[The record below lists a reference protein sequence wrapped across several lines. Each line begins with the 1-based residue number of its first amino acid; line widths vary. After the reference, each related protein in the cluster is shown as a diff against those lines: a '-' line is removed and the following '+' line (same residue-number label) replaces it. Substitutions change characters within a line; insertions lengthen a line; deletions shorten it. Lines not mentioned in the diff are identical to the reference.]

1 MDVELRPPDLVV
13 LRGALDFYSAP
24 MLRDRP
30 LPTVLD
36 IDRRELL
43 VDVSGVVY
51 LSFEGLAAL
60 VELGD
65 RVARAGG
72 SMRLVGL
79 DGQPGDLVRL
89 SGLEAELTGRGRS
102 RTVA

>member
-1 MDVELRPPDLVV
+1 MDVELWPPDLVV
-13 LRGALDFYSAP
+13 LRGALDFYAARV
-24 MLRDRP
+24 LRDRP
-30 LPTVLD
+30 VPAVLD
-36 IDRRELL
+36 LDRHELV

-60 VELGD
+60 MELAD

-79 DGQPGDLVRL
+79 EGQPGDLVRL
-89 SGLEAELTGRGRS
+89 CGLEAELTGGGRS